1 MPLPA
6 SVPVGTVT
14 GRYYEPDGDNA
25 TGTAYFLLLNEIEV
39 PDDADGVV
47 IPLMTKAA
55 ITGGVLNI
63 TLPAG
68 YYNTRVRLGDW
79 YEKTVVIKVENG
91 VALNLPDAIDVVPP
105 EELLTPVRSVN
116 GVLPDASGNIEI
128 SGGGG
133 GSVSSVFGRTG
144 AVTAQSGDYTKAQV
158 GLGNVDNTSDLA
170 KPVSTATQ
178 TALDT
183 KEASGTAASTMAAHV
198 AASDPHTQYALESS
212 LATVA
217 TSGSYNDLTNK
228 PTIPTPVKGFA
239 TTGKIQSTFGPGDT
253 SGTWTVVPSQW
264 RVTIPAAVGD
274 VLGLDPSIIAL
285 VGADAEMD
293 VCSYN
298 PTSNTRLRYYSS
310 GTTTQAP
317 NGHGGLYMGQQ
328 YNHKVNPIKWVVTA
342 DDIVDGN
349 VTLAYMYR
357 SGSGITWGSGV
368 YPNEITLINEGA
380 P

>member
-47 IPLMTKAA
+47 IPLMTQVA
-55 ITGGVLNI
+55 ITNGILNV

-68 YYNTRVRLGDW
+68 FYNARVRLGNW
-79 YEKTVVIKVENG
+79 YEKAIVIEVESG
-91 VALNLPDAIDVVPP
+91 VALNLPDAVGVVPP

-116 GVLPDASGNIEI
+116 GVLPDASGNIEV

-133 GSVSSVFGRTG
+133 GAVSSVFGRTG
-144 AVTAQSGDYTKAQV
+144 VVIAQSGDYTKAQV
-158 GLGNVDNTSDLA
+158 GLGNVDNTSDLS
-170 KPVSTATQ
+170 KPISTAAQ
-178 TALDT
+178 TALDG
-183 KEASGTAASTMAAHV
+183 KENSGTAASAVAAHV
-198 AASDPHTQYALESS
+198 AAADPHPQYALESA
-212 LATVA
+212 LP
-217 TSGSYNDLTNK
+217 K
-228 PTIPTPVKGFA
+228 PVKGFG
-239 TTGKIQSTFGPGDT
+239 TTGKITGTFGPGDT

-274 VLGLDPSIIAL
+274 VLCLDPSIIAL

-298 PTSNTRLRYYSS
+298 PNLNTRLRYYSS
-310 GTTTQAP
+310 GTSTQAP

-349 VTLAYMYR
+349 VTLAYMFR
-357 SGSGITWGSGV
+357 SGAGITWGSGA

>member
-25 TGTAYFLLLNEIEV
+25 TGTAYFLLLSEIEV

-47 IPLMTKAA
+47 IPLMTKTA
-55 ITGGVLNI
+55 ITGGVLNV

-68 YYNTRVRLGDW
+68 FYNTRVRLGDW
-79 YEKTVVIKVENG
+79 YEKSLVIEVEQG
-91 VALNLPDAIDVVPP
+91 VALNLPDAVGVVPP

-133 GSVSSVFGRTG
+133 GAVSSVFGRTG

-158 GLGNVDNTSDLA
+158 GLSNVDNTSDAA
-170 KPVSTATQ
+170 KPVSTETQ
-178 TALDT
+178 TALDGKANT
-183 KEASGTAASTMAAHV
+183 VHTHVISDVTSLQTALDS
-198 AASDPHTQYALESS
+198 
-212 LATVA
+212 
-217 TSGSYNDLTNK
+217 K
-228 PTIPTPVKGFA
+228 KPVKAFA
-239 TTGKIQSTFGPGDT
+239 TTGKITGTFGPGDT
-253 SGTWTVVPSQW
+253 SGTWTVAPAQW
-264 RVTIPAAVGD
+264 RVTVPAAAGD
-274 VLGLDPSIIAL
+274 VLSLDPSIIAQ

-293 VCSYN
+293 VCSLDG
-298 PTSNTRLRYYSS
+298 NTPLRYYSS
-310 GTTTQAP
+310 GTSVQGA
-317 NGHGGLYMGQQ
+317 NGHGGLYMGTQ
-328 YNHKVNPIKWVVTA
+328 YNRKVNPIKWVVTA
-342 DDIVDGN
+342 DDIVGGN
-349 VTLAYMYR
+349 VTLSYMYR
-357 SGSGITWGSGV
+357 AGSGITWGSGA

>member
-25 TGTAYFLLLNEIEV
+25 TGTVYFLLLNEIDV
-39 PDDADGVV
+39 PDDADGIV
-47 IPLMTKAA
+47 IPVMYKASVSS
-55 ITGGVLNI
+55 GVLNA

-68 YYNTRVRLGDW
+68 FYNTRVRLGDW
-79 YEKTVVIKVENG
+79 YEKSLVIEVEQG
-91 VALNLPDAIDVVPP
+91 VALDLPHAVGVVPP

-116 GVLPDASGNIEI
+116 GVLPDASGNIVI

-133 GSVSSVFGRTG
+133 GAVTSVFGRTG
-144 AVTAQSGDYTKAQV
+144 VVTAQTGDYTKAQV

-170 KPVSTATQ
+170 KPISTLTQ
-178 TALDT
+178 TALDG
-183 KEASGTAASTMAAHV
+183 KEASGTASSAVSAHV
-198 AASDPHTQYALESS
+198 AAADPHPQYVL
-212 LATVA
+212 
-217 TSGSYNDLTNK
+217 GSEVV
-228 PTIPTPVKGFA
+228 PPVKAFG
-239 TTGKIQSTFGPGDT
+239 TTGKLQATFGPGDT
-253 SGTWTVVPSQW
+253 SGTWTVVPSSW
-264 RVTIPAAVGD
+264 RVTVPAAVGD
-274 VLGLDPSIIAL
+274 VLCLDPSIIAL

-298 PTSNTRLRYYSS
+298 PNTNARLRYYSS
-310 GTTTQAP
+310 GTTTQAT
-317 NGHGGLYMGQQ
+317 NGHGGLYMGTQ
-328 YNHKVNPIKWVVTA
+328 YNRKVGPVRWVVTA

-357 SGSGITWGSGV
+357 AGAGITWGSLA

>member
-47 IPLMTKAA
+47 IPLMTKAT
-55 ITGGVLNI
+55 ISGGILNI
-63 TLPAG
+63 TLPSG
-68 YYNTRVRLGDW
+68 YYNARVRLGDW
-79 YEKTVVIKVENG
+79 YEKSLVIKVETG
-91 VALNLPDAIDVVPP
+91 VALNLPDAVGVVPP

-116 GVLPDASGNIEI
+116 GVLPDASGNITI

-133 GSVSSVFGRTG
+133 GAVSSVFGRTG

-158 GLGNVDNTSDLA
+158 GLGNVDNTSDA
-170 KPVSTATQ
+170 NKPVSTATQ

-228 PTIPTPVKGFA
+228 PTITNPVKAFG
-239 TTGKIQSTFGPGDT
+239 TTGKITGTFGPGDT
-253 SGTWTVVPSQW
+253 SGTWTVAPSAW
-264 RVTIPAAVGD
+264 RVTVPASVGD
-274 VLGLDPSIIAL
+274 VLCLDPSVIAQ

-293 VCSYN
+293 VCSVNGSGN
-298 PTSNTRLRYYSS
+298 PIRYYSS
-310 GTTTQAP
+310 GTTTQGA
-317 NGHGGLYMGQQ
+317 NGHGGLYMGVQ
-328 YNHKVNPIKWVVTA
+328 YNRKMSPIRWVVTA
-342 DDIVDGN
+342 DDIVGGN
-349 VTLAYMYR
+349 VTLSYMYR
-357 SGSGITWGSGV
+357 AGSGITWGSGA

>member
-47 IPLMTKAA
+47 IPIMTKAV

-68 YYNTRVRLGDW
+68 YYNARVRLGDW
-79 YEKTVVIKVENG
+79 YEKTVVIQVQNG

-105 EELLTPVRSVN
+105 EELVTPVRSVN
-116 GVLPDASGNIEI
+116 GVLPDASGNITI

-133 GSVSSVFGRTG
+133 GAVDSVFGRTG

-158 GLGNVDNTSDLA
+158 GLGNVDNTSDA
-170 KPVSTATQ
+170 NKPISTATQ
-178 TALDT
+178 AALDT
-183 KEASGTAASTMAAHV
+183 KEASGTAASTMATHV
-198 AASDPHTQYALESS
+198 AAADPHPQYALESA
-212 LATVA
+212 LP
-217 TSGSYNDLTNK
+217 K
-228 PTIPTPVKGFA
+228 QVKAFG
-239 TTGKIQSTFGPGDT
+239 TTGKITGTFGPGDT
-253 SGTWTVVPSQW
+253 SGSWTVAPSPW
-264 RVTIPAAVGD
+264 RVTVPAAVGD
-274 VLGLDPSIIAL
+274 VLCLDASVIAQ

-293 VCSYN
+293 VCSLN
-298 PTSNTRLRYYSS
+298 GNTPIRYYSS
-310 GTTTQAP
+310 GTTTQGA
-317 NGHGGLYMGQQ
+317 NGHGGLYMGTQ
-328 YNHKVNPIKWVVTA
+328 YNRKIGSVRWVVTS
-342 DDIVDGN
+342 DDIVGGN
-349 VTLAYMYR
+349 VTLSYMYR
-357 SGSGITWGSGV
+357 AGSGITWGSGA
-368 YPNEITLINEGA
+368 YPNEVTLINEGA